1 MNLLKRSLFFPHHSS
16 FITHHSRRAPLAAGG
31 NMRKEIIEN
40 KVANRTIQARLVE
53 SFEKYP
59 DHIAIECEGNRLT
72 YSQLGQQSNFIANWL
87 IAQGIKRESFIG
99 IMVDDKISLVT
110 VILGIIKA
118 GCVFVPLDSHYPD
131 QRTRDMLWASEIP
144 YIIIDADK
152 REKLTS
158 LRRDLPFHLDI
169 ITINERF
176 YLPGSRLQL
185 KRFQDKYK
193 LSEAEKTRYTRQMLL
208 DGWGIEGQERLK
220 SSTVFVA
227 GAGGSG
233 SPLIQQLALCGFGT
247 IIICDFDEVEL
258 SNLNRQSLHD
268 ESRLGMNKALSA
280 QMTVQRMNPHIQ
292 VIPKPG
298 KITMDNVFELV
309 GDAEIIFDNV
319 DSLEAKSYLSQ
330 CAVARGIP
338 HIISSMIHINSYV
351 CIFHTPYTPCFH
363 CLYDKNKIEDIR
375 RAKTLQYHYE
385 ITPNSVAS
393 PSLYQATGF
402 AVNEAVKILLGIGKP
417 GYNIYFHFNQYG
429 SVHVAETAGYRQI
442 TYPFSKHFRELSRG
456 QGFDWDTGWHEH
468 YLEEILIEPDP
479 HCPVCSHTHE
489 SAKPGTG
496 GTETRQTGV
505 EIHQE
510 EPEPPNLSF
519 YERPL
524 QFDYLPADKINIYF
538 TSGTTGQPKAVLGKN
553 EGMTHF
559 IAWEIKE
566 FNIDET
572 KRVSQ
577 MTSQCHDPFL
587 RDIFVPLCAGG
598 TICVPD
604 TRETLLDS
612 RRMKEWLEISKV
624 NVVHCTPGL
633 FKIMNAD
640 GLEPGSYR
648 HLEYVLMAGE
658 KVMPQDLEKWYR
670 VLGDRVQLVNVYG
683 PTETTLAKLFYRI
696 NPQDL
701 SRESIPI
708 GSTIPGAKVIILNKE
723 MKVCGPGEVGEIYIR
738 TPFRSYGYY
747 KDPGLTAEK
756 FIRNPF
762 TDDPEDIIYKTGDLG
777 KINSDGNIEFV
788 GREDRQVKIRGFRV
802 ELDEIEKRLRDYPG
816 VEEAV
821 VLYRGTRSGNH
832 ILCAYF
838 SGKEQVTV
846 SGLKESLE
854 RELPDYMVPP
864 FYIRMEKFPLNTN
877 GKINTRALPE
887 PDEVERSSYVAPKNK
902 VERKMVDIWT
912 GILGIKKIGIHDG
925 FLDMGGNSLNAM
937 SLTTEIYK
945 EFGVNL
951 QLSVIFENPTA
962 ADLVSMIKA
971 ADTAVYQHIEPLEE
985 REYYPLSSA
994 QKRMYLIR
1002 EFAGEDDISYNQ
1014 PKLLLLK
1021 GKIDKDHLEGAFKR
1035 LIARH
1040 DALRTCFDT
1049 VAGQPVQRIRPTVEF
1064 KIEYYDMKEV
1074 EEERSSRLEG
1084 TRGLAPLSLE
1094 PATRDS
1100 QPATALINS
1109 FIRPF
1114 NLSLAPLLRVGLVE
1128 VSKNEQI
1135 LIFDI
1140 HHIISDGVTTGI
1152 FIHEIMKLYNNEPL
1166 PLLTIQYKDYAVWQ
1180 QEMLQTASLKKQENY
1195 WLEVFNEEPP
1205 VLNLPTDYPRPV
1217 VQDFAGSHWNFDVS
1231 PQLVQQLEA
1240 LAREHHATLYMVL
1253 LAAYDTLL
1261 YRYTGQEDIVVGS
1274 PIAGRFAPDLQH
1286 IPGVFINTLAMR
1298 NHPSGS
1304 KTFAQLLAEI
1314 TENAFKA
1321 YENQDY
1327 PFEELIGKLDLRRHL
1342 DRNPLFDT
1350 LFVMQNIE
1358 MEPIVLEGLE
1368 VTPFSFD
1375 IPTSKFDISL
1385 ITIETSEGFLFQ
1397 IEYCTRLFRQG
1408 TIEQLARHFVTLLEA
1423 VGTHPGLALNQVEI
1437 LSSREKEQLIHDF
1450 NDTSADYP
1458 EDKTIHELFAEQVK
1472 KTPDYTALVG
1482 IHETHEKPKK
1492 NHNMS
1497 YHNMSYMSYLSYIS
1511 YKELN
1516 EKSNQLEQILQE
1528 KGVNSGDIVALS
1540 VNRSISMII
1549 GIMGILK
1556 VGGAYLPI
1564 DPDFPEERK
1573 QYMLVDSGAGILLT
1587 IGDTESRG
1595 DPLWSPCPKNLTIS
1609 LDGHGDPPSTCQVS
1623 PANLAYII
1631 YTSGSTGKP
1640 KGVAIEHKNVMNF
1653 ITAMKA
1659 EINFLPGKTILALT
1673 TISFDIFLLETL
1685 LPLTCG
1691 LKIVIASENHQKDP
1705 RLLTEL
1711 IMDNKIDV
1719 LQVTPSRLK
1728 LIMQGSGNLEC
1739 LSRLSELIIGGEE
1752 LPGDLYEKLEEKNT
1766 GQSMK
1771 IYNGYGPT
1779 ETTVYS
1785 SLKYLNPDREITIG
1799 KPIKNTYIYIV
1810 DKDDNLLPVGAAGE
1824 LCIGGAGV
1832 GRGYLNN
1839 PELTAEKFLFKK
1851 YRSYRSNRTYISEK
1865 IYRTGDLAKWQH
1877 NGDIQFLGRIDNQV
1891 KIRGFRIEIGEIE
1904 SRLLEHKEVKE
1915 AVVIAGEKNGDK
1927 YLCAYIV
1934 PYNTG
1939 ALKKTSSI
1947 SAELREFLSEK
1958 LPDYMI
1964 PSYFMELAEI
1974 PLTFNG
1980 KVDRKALPEPEAREE
1995 NAFTPPRD
2003 RIEKKLS
2010 GIWAEVLEIQGDIGI
2025 DANFFHLGGHS
2036 LKATLMLAKIHEIF
2050 NVLIPMPDL
2059 FKKPTIRELS
2069 EYIIKAEE
2077 EAYIP
2082 LVPAEEKE
2090 YYPLSFHQK
2099 RLWVI
2104 QQLEEKNVS
2113 YNMPMRLEINHVLD
2127 EKAVRESLKK
2137 LIQRHQGMQTGF
2149 KTIDGIAYQFIE
2161 PDAVLPFKMI
2171 DISSLESLEKDQER
2185 ERIFKETAE
2194 ASFDL
2199 SQVPLLRAVAIKL
2212 DKMQYDLVFIMH
2224 HIICD
2229 GWSMGLLE
2237 REFTQLYEG
2246 CRTGK
2251 EMSLAPL
2258 PLQYKDFSQW
2268 HNHQLDDPR
2277 LQEASHRFW
2286 RERLTGGFPR
2296 LQLPTDFHG
2305 DRGDSTGAAY
2315 RCRVKKEVKENLY
2328 RLARENATTFAV
2340 VMFSIYNILLAHI
2353 SGQEDI
2359 VCSLISAGRD
2369 YPLLRHLVGY
2379 FTNSIMVK
2387 TRIDPEEDFESL
2399 LSRVHDNVMETLRH
2413 QSYPLE
2419 MVLDELNMSFLDI
2432 AASFNMLNMPGTA
2445 AGDDIE
2451 TFVPHHIQK
2460 RQGVKFDLALFV
2472 TEHANSIEL
2481 LWNYR
2486 ATLFEASSIETMAN
2500 LYLELLTELSAEEEE

>member
-1 MNLLKRSLFFPHHSS
+1 
-16 FITHHSRRAPLAAGG
+16 
-31 NMRKEIIEN
+31 MRKEMVEN
-40 KVANRTIQARLVE
+40 KITNRTIQARLFE
-53 SFEKYP
+53 SFKKYP
-59 DHIAIECEGNRLT
+59 DNIAIECEGNRLT
-72 YSQLGQQSNFIANWL
+72 YRQLGQQSNFIANWL
-87 IAQGIKRESFIG
+87 MAQGINRESFIG

-131 QRTRDMLWASEIP
+131 RRTRDMLQSSEIP
-144 YIIIDADK
+144 YLIIDADK

-169 ITINERF
+169 ITINEKF
-176 YLPGSRLQL
+176 YLPGRWLQL

-208 DGWGIEGQERLK
+208 DGWGIKGQERLK

-268 ESRLGMNKALSA
+268 DSRLGMNKALSA
-280 QMTVQRMNPHIQ
+280 KMTEERMNPHIK
-292 VIPKPG
+292 VIPKPE

-319 DSLEAKSYLSQ
+319 DSLETKSYLSQ

-375 RAKTLQYHYE
+375 RAKTLQHHYE

-442 TYPFSKHFRELSRG
+442 TYPFNEHFRGLSRV
-456 QGFDWDTGWHEH
+456 QGFDWDTGWHGR
-468 YLEEILIEPDP
+468 YLEEIMIEPDP
-479 HCPVCSHTHE
+479 NCPVCSHTHE

-496 GTETRQTGV
+496 ETDTRQTGV
-505 EIHQE
+505 KIHQE

-519 YERPL
+519 YDRLP
-524 QFDYLPADKINIYF
+524 QIDYLPADKINIYF
-538 TSGTTGQPKAVLGKN
+538 TSGTTGQPKAVVGKN

-604 TRETLLDS
+604 TRETLLDN
-612 RRMKEWLEISKV
+612 RRMKEWLETSQV
-624 NVVHCTPGL
+624 NLVHCTPGL

-658 KVMPQDLEKWYR
+658 KVMPQDLEKWYQ
-670 VLGDRVQLVNVYG
+670 VLGNRVQLVNVYG

-696 NPQDL
+696 RPQDV

-708 GSTIPGAKVIILNKE
+708 GSPIPGAKVIILNKE

-762 TDDPEDIIYKTGDLG
+762 TGSPEDIIYKTGDLG

-802 ELDEIEKRLRDYPG
+802 ELDEIEKRLRNFPG

-838 SGKEQVTV
+838 SGNEQETV
-846 SGLKESLE
+846 PGLKEFLE
-854 RELPDYMVPP
+854 RELPDYMVPS
-864 FYIRMEKFPLNTN
+864 FYIRMEKFPLNVN

-887 PDEVERSSYVAPKNK
+887 PDEVERSSYIAPKNE
-902 VERKMVDIWT
+902 VERKMVEIWS

-951 QLSVIFENPTA
+951 QLSVIFENPSA

-971 ADTAVYQHIEPLEE
+971 ADIVVYQRIEPVEE

-994 QKRMYLIR
+994 QMRMFLLR
-1002 EFAGEDDISYNQ
+1002 EFAGKDDISYNQ
-1014 PKLLLLK
+1014 TKPLLIK
-1021 GKIDKDHLEGAFKR
+1021 GKIDKNHLEGVFR
-1035 LIARH
+1035 QLLVRH
-1040 DALRTCFDT
+1040 EALSTGFETIDGR
-1049 VAGQPVQRIRPTVEF
+1049 PVQRIRPAVKF
-1064 KIEYYDMKEV
+1064 KIEYYDSDACGGHSPKSQEL
-1074 EEERSSRLEG
+1074 R
-1084 TRGLAPLSLE
+1084 AKSLI
-1094 PATRDS
+1094 S
-1100 QPATALINS
+1100 S

-1114 NLSLAPLLRVGLVE
+1114 DLSRAPLLRVGLVE
-1128 VSKNEQI
+1128 VSENEQL

-1152 FIHEIMKLYNNEPL
+1152 FFHEIMKLYNNEPL

-1180 QEMLQTASLKKQENY
+1180 QEMLQTEQLKKQENY
-1195 WLEVFNEEPP
+1195 WLEVFKEAPP
-1205 VLNLPTDYPRPV
+1205 VLNLSTDYPRPV

-1231 PQLVQQLEA
+1231 PQLIRQLET

-1253 LAAYDTLL
+1253 LAAYNTLL

-1274 PIAGRFAPDLQH
+1274 PIAGRLSPDLQH

-1298 NHPSGS
+1298 NHPTGS
-1304 KTFAQLLAEI
+1304 KTFTQLLAEI

-1327 PFEELIGKLDLRRHL
+1327 PFEELVGKLELGRHL

-1358 MEPIVLEGLE
+1358 MEPFVLEGLE
-1368 VTPFSFD
+1368 VTSYSFD

-1385 ITIETSEGFLFQ
+1385 NTMETSEGFLFQ
-1397 IEYCTRLFRQG
+1397 IEYCTRLFRQE
-1408 TIEQLARHFVTLLEA
+1408 TIEQLARHFVALLEA
-1423 VGTHPGLALNQVEI
+1423 VVVHPELALNQVEI
-1437 LSSREKEQLIHDF
+1437 LSPREKKQLIHDF
-1450 NDTSADYP
+1450 NDNYADYP

-1472 KTPDYTALVG
+1472 KTPDHIALVG
-1482 IHETHEKPKK
+1482 IHETHEKHKK

-1497 YHNMSYMSYLSYIS
+1497 YLSYMSYMSYIS

-1516 EKSNQLEQILQE
+1516 EKSNQLAQILQE

-1540 VNRSISMII
+1540 VNRSIPMII

-1556 VGGAYLPI
+1556 AGGAYLPI
-1564 DPDFPEERK
+1564 DPDYPEERK
-1573 QYMLVDSGAGILLT
+1573 KYILADSGAKILLT
-1587 IGDTESRG
+1587 WQEIVGVF
-1595 DPLWSPCPKNLTIS
+1595 SPQALSNQPKGTSI
-1609 LDGHGDPPSTCQVS
+1609 HPSTLLPFYPS
-1623 PANLAYII
+1623 NPSNLAYII

-1640 KGVAIEHKNVMNF
+1640 KGVAITHKNVMNF
-1653 ITAMKA
+1653 ITAMKV
-1659 EINFLPGKTILALT
+1659 EIKFLPGKTILALT

-1691 LKIVIASENHQKDP
+1691 LKVVIASENHQKDP
-1705 RLLTEL
+1705 RLLAGL
-1711 IMDNKIDV
+1711 IMGIKIDI

-1728 LIMQGSGNLEC
+1728 LILQGSGNLEC
-1739 LSRLSELIIGGEE
+1739 LRRLSELIIGGEE
-1752 LPGDLYEKLEEKNT
+1752 LPGDLYERLKENNT

-1771 IYNGYGPT
+1771 IYNVYGPT
-1779 ETTVYS
+1779 ETTVWS
-1785 SLKYLNPDREITIG
+1785 GLKYLNPDREITIG

-1839 PELTAEKFLFKK
+1839 PELTAEKFCLRRPGGSF
-1851 YRSYRSNRTYISEK
+1851 RENRPQDLCKSFLLKHSDHTPLTTHHSP
-1865 IYRTGDLAKWQH
+1865 IYKTGDLAKWLAD
-1877 NGDIQFLGRIDNQV
+1877 GEIEFLGRIDYQV

-1934 PYNTG
+1934 SCNTG

-1947 SAELREFLSEK
+1947 SAQLREFLSAK

-1980 KVDRKALPEPEAREE
+1980 KVDRKALPGPEAREE
-1995 NAFTPPRD
+1995 NAFTPPRY

-2010 GIWAEVLEIQGDIGI
+2010 GIWAEVLEIKGDIGI

-2036 LKATLMLAKIHEIF
+2036 LKSTLMLAKIHEIF
-2050 NVLIPMPDL
+2050 NVLIPMTDL
-2059 FKKPTIRELS
+2059 FKKPTIRDLS
-2069 EYIIKAEE
+2069 EYITKAEE

-2082 LVPAEEKE
+2082 IVPAEEKE

-2099 RLWVI
+2099 RLWII

-2113 YNMPMRLEINHVLD
+2113 YNMSMRLEINHVLD
-2127 EKAVRESLKK
+2127 EKAVRKSLEK
-2137 LIQRHQGMQTGF
+2137 LIQRHQGMRTDF

-2161 PDAVLPFKMI
+2161 PHAVLPFKMI
-2171 DISSLESLEKDQER
+2171 DISSLESLEKNQER

-2194 ASFDL
+2194 VSFDL
-2199 SQVPLLRAVAIKL
+2199 SLAPLLRAVAIKS

-2246 CRTGK
+2246 YRTGK

-2268 HNHQLDDPR
+2268 HNHRLEDPR
-2277 LQEASHRFW
+2277 LHEASHRFW

-2296 LQLPTDFHG
+2296 LELPTDFHG

-2315 RCRVKKEVKENLY
+2315 RCRVEKEVKERLY
-2328 RLARENATTFAV
+2328 RLAGENTTTFAV
-2340 VMFSIYNILLAHI
+2340 VMFSIYNILLAHL

-2359 VCSLISAGRD
+2359 VCSLIGAGRD
-2369 YPLLRHLVGY
+2369 HALLRNIVGY
-2379 FTNSIMVK
+2379 FTNSIMVR
-2387 TRIDPEEDFESL
+2387 TRIDPEEDFENL
-2399 LSRVHDNVMETLRH
+2399 LSRVHDDVMETLQH

-2419 MVLDELNMSFLDI
+2419 MVLDELNLSFPDI

-2451 TFVPHHIQK
+2451 TFAPQHIRK

-2472 TEHANSIEL
+2472 TEHANGIEL

-2486 ATLFEASSIETMAN
+2486 TTLFEASTIESMAN

>member
-1 MNLLKRSLFFPHHSS
+1 
-16 FITHHSRRAPLAAGG
+16 
-31 NMRKEIIEN
+31 MRKEMVEN
-40 KVANRTIQARLVE
+40 KIANRTIQARLIE
-53 SFEKYP
+53 SFKKYP

-72 YSQLGQQSNFIANWL
+72 YRQLGQQSNFIANWL
-87 IAQGIKRESFIG
+87 IVQGIKKESFIG

-131 QRTRDMLWASEIP
+131 RRTRDMLQASEIP

-158 LRRDLPFHLDI
+158 LRRDLPFHLEI
-169 ITINERF
+169 ITINEKF
-176 YLPGSRLQL
+176 YIPGSRLQL

-292 VIPKPG
+292 VIPKQE

-351 CIFHTPYTPCFH
+351 CIFHTPYTPCFY

-375 RAKTLQYHYE
+375 RAKTLQHHYE
-385 ITPNSVAS
+385 IAPNSVAS
-393 PSLYQATGF
+393 PALYLSTGF
-402 AVNEAVKILLGIGKP
+402 AVNEAVKILLGFGKP
-417 GYNIYFHFNQYG
+417 AYNKYFHFNQYG
-429 SVHVAETAGYRQI
+429 SADVVKTNGYRQI
-442 TYPFSKHFRELSRG
+442 TYPFSHHFREISRE
-456 QGFDWDTGWHEH
+456 QGYDWDKGWQGS
-468 YLEEILIEPDP
+468 YVEEIVIKPDP
-479 HCPVCSHTHE
+479 HCPVCSSSRRVGAE
-489 SAKPGTG
+489 GRGT
-496 GTETRQTGV
+496 RRTGV
-505 EIHQE
+505 EIHDE
-510 EPEPPNLSF
+510 EPLHQDFYDPPRQILHS
-519 YERPL
+519 PG
-524 QFDYLPADKINIYF
+524 DKINIYF
-538 TSGTTGQPKAVLGKN
+538 TSGTTAQPKAVLGKN

-566 FNIDET
+566 FKINEGT
-572 KRVSQ
+572 RVSQ

-587 RDIFVPLCAGG
+587 RDIFVPLCVGG

-604 TRETLLDS
+604 TRETLLDN
-612 RRMKEWLEISKV
+612 RRMKEWLETSKV
-624 NVVHCTPGL
+624 NLVHCTPGL
-633 FKIMNAD
+633 FKIMSAD
-640 GLEPGSYR
+640 GLESGSYR
-648 HLEYVLMAGE
+648 HLENVLMAGE

-670 VLGDRVQLVNVYG
+670 IFGNRIQLVNVYG

-696 NPQDL
+696 NPQDV

-708 GSTIPGAKVIILNKE
+708 GSPIPGTKVIILNKE

-762 TDDPEDIIYKTGDLG
+762 TGSPEDIIYKTGDLG

-802 ELDEIEKRLRDYPG
+802 ELDEIEKRLRNYPG

-832 ILCAYF
+832 ILCTYF
-838 SGKEQVTV
+838 SGNEQATV
-846 SGLKESLE
+846 LGLKESLE
-854 RELPDYMVPP
+854 RELPDYMIPS
-864 FYIRMEKFPLNTN
+864 FYIRMEKFPLNAN
-877 GKINTRALPE
+877 GKVNTRALPE
-887 PDEVERSSYVAPKNK
+887 PDEVERSSYIAPKNK
-902 VERKMVDIWT
+902 VERKMVEIWT

-937 SLTTEIYK
+937 SLTTEIYR

-971 ADTAVYQHIEPLEE
+971 ADTAVYQHIEPVEE

-994 QKRMYLIR
+994 QMRMFLLR
-1002 EFAGEDDISYNQ
+1002 EFAGKDDISYNQ
-1014 PKLLLLK
+1014 PKRLLLK
-1021 GKIDKDHLEGAFKR
+1021 GKIDKDRLEGTFKR

-1040 DALRTCFDT
+1040 DALRTGFET
-1049 VAGQPVQRIRPTVEF
+1049 VAGQPVQQIHPAVAF
-1064 KIEYYDMKEV
+1064 KIEYYDMKEVEVEVKVKV

-1094 PATRDS
+1094 PAD
-1100 QPATALINS
+1100 ALINS

-1114 NLSLAPLLRVGLVE
+1114 KLSRAPLLRVGLIE
-1128 VSKNEQI
+1128 VSENEQL

-1180 QEMLQTASLKKQENY
+1180 QKMLQTGPLKKQENY

-1205 VLNLPTDYPRPV
+1205 VLNLPTDYPRPG

-1240 LAREHHATLYMVL
+1240 LARGHHATLYMVL
-1253 LAAYDTLL
+1253 LAAYNTLL

-1274 PIAGRFAPDLQH
+1274 PIAGRTSPDLQH
-1286 IPGVFINTLAMR
+1286 IPGVFINSLAMR
-1298 NHPSGS
+1298 NHPTGS
-1304 KTFAQLLAEI
+1304 KTFTQLLAEI
-1314 TENAFKA
+1314 TENTFKA

-1327 PFEELIGKLDLRRHL
+1327 PFEELVGKLDLRRHL

-1358 MEPIVLEGLE
+1358 MESFVLEGLE
-1368 VTPFSFD
+1368 VTPYSFD

-1397 IEYCTRLFRQG
+1397 IEYCTRLFRQE
-1408 TIEQLARHFVTLLEA
+1408 TVAQLSRHFVTLLEA
-1423 VGTHPGLALNQVEI
+1423 VVTHPELALNQVEI
-1437 LSSREKEQLIHDF
+1437 LSSREKERLIHDF
-1450 NDTSADYP
+1450 NDTYADYP
-1458 EDKTIHELFAEQVK
+1458 KDKAIHELFATQVK
-1472 KTPDYTALVG
+1472 RTPDHIALMG

-1497 YHNMSYMSYLSYIS
+1497 HHNMSYIS

-1516 EKSNQLEQILQE
+1516 EKSNQLAQILQE

-1564 DPDFPEERK
+1564 DPEYPEDRIKYILKDSNAQALLADDTSCASLLSFAPRALLNLSEGHHLNFPTS
-1573 QYMLVDSGAGILLT
+1573 QLPSFPA
-1587 IGDTESRG
+1587 
-1595 DPLWSPCPKNLTIS
+1595 S
-1609 LDGHGDPPSTCQVS
+1609 LPSS
-1623 PANLAYII
+1623 LAYII

-1653 ITAMKA
+1653 IIAMKA
-1659 EINFLPGKTILALT
+1659 EIEFLPGKTILALT

-1752 LPGDLYEKLEEKNT
+1752 LPGDLYEKLKERNN

-1771 IYNGYGPT
+1771 IYNVYGPT
-1779 ETTVYS
+1779 ETTVWS
-1785 SLKYLNPDREITIG
+1785 SLKHLNLDREITIG

-1832 GRGYLNN
+1832 GRGYLNR
-1839 PELTAEKFLFKK
+1839 PELTAEKFYLRRPGGSFRETL
-1851 YRSYRSNRTYISEK
+1851 YRHLAPRGLDPCKSFLLNHSDHSPLTTHHSP
-1865 IYRTGDLAKWQH
+1865 IYKTGDVAKWLAD
-1877 NGDIQFLGRIDNQV
+1877 GEIEFLGRIGHQV

-1934 PYNTG
+1934 PCNTG
-1939 ALKKTSSI
+1939 ALKKISSI

-1980 KVDRKALPEPEAREE
+1980 KVDRKALPEPEATEKD
-1995 NAFTPPRD
+1995 AYTPPRH

-2069 EYIIKAEE
+2069 EYITKAEE
-2077 EAYIP
+2077 ETYIP

-2099 RLWVI
+2099 RLWII

-2127 EKAVRESLKK
+2127 EKAVRKSLEK
-2137 LIQRHQGMQTGF
+2137 LIQRHQGMRTGF
-2149 KTIDGIAYQFIE
+2149 KTIDGIAYQFIKL
-2161 PDAVLPFKMI
+2161 DAVLPFKMI

-2194 ASFDL
+2194 VSFDL
-2199 SQVPLLRAVAIKL
+2199 SQVPLFRAVAIKL

-2246 CRTGK
+2246 YRTGK
-2251 EMSLAPL
+2251 EMSLASL

-2268 HNHQLDDPR
+2268 HNHQLEDPR

-2305 DRGDSTGAAY
+2305 DRMDSTGAVY
-2315 RCRVKKEVKENLY
+2315 RCRVEKQVKENLY
-2328 RLARENATTFAV
+2328 RLARENTTTFAV
-2340 VMFSIYNILLAHI
+2340 VMFSIYNILLAHL

-2359 VCSLISAGRD
+2359 VCSLIGAGRD
-2369 YPLLRHLVGY
+2369 HPLLRQVVGY

-2387 TRIDPEEDFESL
+2387 TRIDPEEDFENL
-2399 LSRVHDNVMETLRH
+2399 LCRIHDNVMETLQH

-2419 MVLDELNMSFLDI
+2419 IVLDELNMSFPDI

-2451 TFVPHHIQK
+2451 TFAPHHIQK

-2486 ATLFEASSIETMAN
+2486 TTLFESSTIESIAH
-2500 LYLELLTELSAEEEE
+2500 LYLELLAELSSEEEE

>member
-1 MNLLKRSLFFPHHSS
+1 
-16 FITHHSRRAPLAAGG
+16 
-31 NMRKEIIEN
+31 MRKEMTEN
-40 KVANRTIQARLVE
+40 KTASRTIQARLFE
-53 SFEKYP
+53 SFKKHP
-59 DHIAIECEGNRLT
+59 NNIAIECEGNRLT
-72 YSQLGQQSNFIANWL
+72 YRQLGWQSDFIANWL
-87 IAQGIKRESFIG
+87 IEQGIQKESFIG
-99 IMVDDKISLVT
+99 ILVDDKISLVA

-131 QRTRDMLWASEIP
+131 RRTQAMLLSSETP
-144 YIIIDADK
+144 YMFAEENKI
-152 REKLTS
+152 EKLKT
-158 LRRDLPFHLDI
+158 LRRHLPFHLDI
-169 ITINERF
+169 ITINEKF

-185 KRFQDKYK
+185 KRFKDKYK
-193 LSEAEKTRYTRQMLL
+193 LSEAEKTRYSRQMLL

-268 ESRLGMNKALSA
+268 ESRIGMNKALSA
-280 QMTVQRMNPHIQ
+280 KMTVERMNPNIK
-292 VIPKPG
+292 VIPKQE
-298 KITMDNVFELV
+298 KITRDNVFDLV
-309 GDAEIIFDNV
+309 SDAEIIFDNV
-319 DSLEAKSYLSQ
+319 DSLETKSYLSQ

-338 HIISSMIHINSYV
+338 HIISSMVHINSYV

-363 CLYDKNKIEDIR
+363 CLYDKKKIEDISK
-375 RAKTLQYHYE
+375 AKALKGPYE
-385 ITPNSVAS
+385 IIPNSVAS
-393 PSLYQATGF
+393 PALHLSTGF
-402 AVNEAVKILLGIGKP
+402 AVNEAVKILLGFGKP
-417 GYNIYFHFNQYG
+417 AYNKYFHFNQYG
-429 SVHVAETAGYRQI
+429 SPDIVKTNGYQQI
-442 TYPFSKHFRELSRG
+442 TYPFNHHFRKISRD
-456 QGFDWDTGWHEH
+456 QGYDWDKGWQGS
-468 YLEEILIEPDP
+468 YVEEIAIEPDP
-479 HCPVCSHTHE
+479 HCPVCGNALRKAAERMDKRLTNH
-489 SAKPGTG
+489 K
-496 GTETRQTGV
+496 
-505 EIHQE
+505 IHDKE
-510 EPEPPNLSF
+510 NVISYYDRPP
-519 YERPL
+519 
-524 QFDYLPADKINIYF
+524 QVDYLPEDKINIYF

-566 FNIDET
+566 FNINET

-577 MTSQCHDPFL
+577 LTSQCHDPFL
-587 RDIFVPLCAGG
+587 RDIFVPLCTGG

-604 TRETLLDS
+604 SRETLLDS
-612 RRMKEWLEISKV
+612 CRIKEWLETSKV

-633 FKIMNAD
+633 FKIINSD
-640 GLEPGSYR
+640 GLAPGGYE
-648 HLEYVLMAGE
+648 HLEYVLLAGE
-658 KVMPQDLEKWYR
+658 KIVPRDLEKWYR
-670 VLGDRVQLVNVYG
+670 VLGNRVQLVNVYG

-696 NPQDL
+696 GPQDVA
-701 SRESIPI
+701 RESIPI
-708 GSTIPGAKVIILNKE
+708 GRPIPGAKVIILNKE

-762 TDDPEDIIYKTGDLG
+762 TDNPGDIIYKTGDLG
-777 KINSDGNIEFV
+777 KINSEGNIEFV

-802 ELDEIEKRLRDYPG
+802 ELDEIEKILRNYPG
-816 VEEAV
+816 VENAV
-821 VLYRGTRSGNH
+821 VLYRGTRSGNY

-838 SGKEQVTV
+838 SGHDQVPV
-846 SGLKESLE
+846 PGLKEFLE
-854 RELPDYMVPP
+854 RELPDYMVPS
-864 FYIRMEKFPLNTN
+864 FYIRMEKFPLNIN
-877 GKINTRALPE
+877 GKINTKALPE
-887 PDEVERSSYVAPKNK
+887 PDEVERRSYIAPKN
-902 VERKMVDIWT
+902 ELQRQMVRIWT
-912 GILGIKKIGIHDG
+912 EILGIEKIGIHDG

-937 SLTTEIYK
+937 NLTSRIYK
-945 EFGVNL
+945 EFDVNL
-951 QLSVIFENPTA
+951 PLSVIFENPTVA
-962 ADLVSMIKA
+962 ELGSIINAF
-971 ADTAVYQHIEPLEE
+971 TASIYQSIEPVEE

-994 QKRMYLIR
+994 QMRMFLLR
-1002 EFAGEDDISYNQ
+1002 EFAGKDDISYNQ
-1014 PKLLLLK
+1014 TKTLLLK
-1021 GKIDKDHLEGAFKR
+1021 GKIDKDRLEGAFKQ

-1040 DALRTCFDT
+1040 DALRTGFETID
-1049 VAGQPVQRIRPTVEF
+1049 GRPVQRIRQAVEF
-1064 KIEYYDMKEV
+1064 EIEID
-1074 EEERSSRLEG
+1074 
-1084 TRGLAPLSLE
+1084 LSLVNGHWSLVDCQGRGE
-1094 PATRDS
+1094 VPS
-1100 QPATALINS
+1100 PIKVEKIIKN

-1114 NLSLAPLLRVGLVE
+1114 NLSRAPLLRVGLVKIPE
-1128 VSKNEQI
+1128 DDH
-1135 LIFDI
+1135 LLLFDI

-1152 FIHEIMKLYNNEPL
+1152 FIHEIMKLYNNESL

-1180 QEMLQTASLKKQENY
+1180 EEVIHSETWQKQEKY
-1195 WLEVFNEEPP
+1195 WLEVFKEAPP
-1205 VLNLPTDYPRPV
+1205 VLNLSTDYPRPV
-1217 VQDFAGSHWNFDVS
+1217 AQDFAGSHWNFDVS
-1231 PQLVQQLEA
+1231 PQLVRQLET

-1253 LAAYDTLL
+1253 LAAYNTLL

-1274 PIAGRFAPDLQH
+1274 PIAGRFTPDLQH

-1298 NHPSGS
+1298 NHPTGS
-1304 KTFAQLLAEI
+1304 KTFTQLLAEI

-1327 PFEELIGKLDLRRHL
+1327 PFEELIGKLSLRRHL

-1368 VTPFSFD
+1368 VTPYPFD

-1397 IEYCTRLFRQG
+1397 IEYCTRLFRQE
-1408 TIEQLARHFVTLLEA
+1408 TVEQLSRHFVTLLEA
-1423 VGTHPGLALNQVEI
+1423 VVTHPELALNQVEI
-1437 LSSREKEQLIHDF
+1437 LSFLEKEQLIHDF
-1450 NDTSADYP
+1450 NDTYADYP
-1458 EDKTIHELFAEQVK
+1458 KDKTIHELFAAQVK
-1472 KTPDYTALVG
+1472 RTPDHVALVE

-1492 NHNMS
+1492 NHNM
-1497 YHNMSYMSYLSYIS
+1497 SYIS

-1528 KGVNSGDIVALS
+1528 KGVYSGDIVALS

-1564 DPDFPEERK
+1564 DPDFPEERIDFMLK
-1573 QYMLVDSGAGILLT
+1573 DSNAQVLLVDDTSCASLL
-1587 IGDTESRG
+1587 SFAPRA
-1595 DPLWSPCPKNLTIS
+1595 LLNLSEGHHLNFPTSQLPSFPAS
-1609 LDGHGDPPSTCQVS
+1609 LPSS
-1623 PANLAYII
+1623 LAYII

-1640 KGVAIEHKNVMNF
+1640 KGVAIEHENVMNF

-1659 EINFLPGKTILALT
+1659 EIDFLPGKTILALT

-1685 LPLTCG
+1685 LPLICG

-1728 LIMQGSGNLEC
+1728 LILQGSGNLEC

-1752 LPGDLYEKLEEKNT
+1752 LPGDLYEKLKEKNT
-1766 GQSMK
+1766 GQLMK

-1785 SLKYLNPDREITIG
+1785 SFKYLNPDREITIG

-1832 GRGYLNN
+1832 CRGYLNN
-1839 PELTAEKFLFKK
+1839 PELTAEKFDQDKINKK
-1851 YRSYRSNRTYISEK
+1851 LLRGRPDASRGGFLEKSPPGRRRHK
-1865 IYRTGDLAKWQH
+1865 IYRTGDLAKWLAD
-1877 NGDIQFLGRIDNQV
+1877 GEIEFLGRIDHQV

-1904 SRLLEHKEVKE
+1904 SRLLEHKKVKE

-1934 PYNTG
+1934 PCNTG
-1939 ALKKTSSI
+1939 ALKKTSSL
-1947 SAELREFLSEK
+1947 SAELREFLSVK
-1958 LPDYMI
+1958 LPGYMV

-1980 KVDRKALPEPEAREE
+1980 KVDRKALPEPEAREKG
-1995 NAFTPPRD
+1995 AYTAPRH
-2003 RIEKKLS
+2003 RIEKTLA
-2010 GIWAEVLEIQGDIGI
+2010 GIWAEALEIQGDIGI

-2036 LKATLMLAKIHEIF
+2036 LKATMMLAKIHEIF
-2050 NVLIPMPDL
+2050 NVVIPMIDL

-2069 EYIIKAEE
+2069 EYITKAEE
-2077 EAYIP
+2077 ETYIP
-2082 LVPAEEKE
+2082 VVPAEEKE

-2127 EKAVRESLKK
+2127 EKAVRKSLEK
-2137 LIQRHQGMQTGF
+2137 LIRRHQGMRTGF

-2161 PDAVLPFKMI
+2161 PNAVLPFKMI

-2199 SQVPLLRAVAIKL
+2199 SQVPLFRAVAIKS

-2246 CRTGK
+2246 YRTGK

-2268 HNHQLDDPR
+2268 HNHQLEDPR

-2286 RERLTGGFPR
+2286 RERLTEGFPR
-2296 LQLPTDFHG
+2296 LELPTDFQG
-2305 DRGDSTGAAY
+2305 DRMDSTGAAY
-2315 RCRVKKEVKENLY
+2315 RCRVEKQVKENLY

-2340 VMFSIYNILLAHI
+2340 VMFSIYNILLAHL

-2359 VCSLISAGRD
+2359 VCSLIGAGRD
-2369 YPLLRHLVGY
+2369 HPLLRQVVGY
-2379 FTNSIMVK
+2379 FTNSTMAK
-2387 TRIDPEEDFESL
+2387 TRINPEEDFENL
-2399 LSRVHDNVMETLRH
+2399 LCRVHDNVMETLQH

-2419 MVLDELNMSFLDI
+2419 IVLDELNMSFPDI

-2451 TFVPHHIQK
+2451 TFAPHHIQK

-2486 ATLFEASSIETMAN
+2486 TTLFEASTIETMAN